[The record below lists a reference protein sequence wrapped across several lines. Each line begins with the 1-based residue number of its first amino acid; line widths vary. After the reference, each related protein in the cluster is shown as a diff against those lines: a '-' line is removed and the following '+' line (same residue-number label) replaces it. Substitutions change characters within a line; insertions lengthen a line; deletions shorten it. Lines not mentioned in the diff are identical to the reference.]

1 MDLLI
6 DTVLNLGEDEF
17 YRASRYN
24 THLAIIL
31 VNSKDK
37 NIFDVIDES
46 IRQTDLVQQLT
57 SELLVV
63 FLTHTDRKAS
73 LLCINKIKSMID
85 FTYTLAEYK
94 GSRVEL
100 INKLFLDNEKK
111 PI

>member
-6 DTVLNLGEDEF
+6 DTVVNLGEDEF

-37 NIFDVIDES
+37 NIFDVIDET

-57 SELLVV
+57 SELIVI
-63 FLTHTDRKAS
+63 FLTHTDHEAS
-73 LLCINKIKSMID
+73 FLCIDKIKKMAD

-100 INKLFLDNEKK
+100 IDKLFLENEKK
-111 PI
+111 LI